1 MKRNLLA
8 IAVSAAMTA
17 SLLGGCGGSNQKA
30 AESTVK
36 QEETTKAPESDEKTE
51 EAEPAEAGQLDLS
64 GQEIS
69 ILGSYH
75 EDMVKR
81 LAEMFEERTGCKVS
95 YLRMPTGEAVAKMTA
110 EKDNPSVNV
119 YLGGTVDGHENL
131 VQQGLLVPYKSS
143 TEAEIPSEYLDPN
156 GVWKSQYI
164 ETLSIGVNTERWEK
178 EFADSGL
185 EMPTTLEELINPAFK
200 G

>member
-8 IAVSAAMTA
+8 LAVSAAMTA
-17 SLLGGCGGSNQKA
+17 SLLGGCGGSNQKT

-36 QEETTKAPESDEKTE
+36 QEETTKAPESDGKSE

-119 YLGGTVDGHENL
+119 YLGGTVAVMRIWCSRDFWYL
-131 VQQGLLVPYKSS
+131 ISPLQRQKFRLS
-143 TEAEIPSEYLDPN
+143 TWTPTVSGNPSTLKRFPLALTQSAGRRNSQTADLRCRQL
-156 GVWKSQYI
+156 WKS
-164 ETLSIGVNTERWEK
+164 L
-178 EFADSGL
+178 
-185 EMPTTLEELINPAFK
+185 
-200 G
+200 